1 LTIDTYT
8 YNYTNMDTDT
18 DIHPIIVVAR
28 VLALTHTAKDC
39 FEDVR
44 RVVVIIVT
52 LCVIVQSE
60 DSAPAVSSTGF
71 GFYLPA
77 QSHPLYHSAAES
89 PKDRLSGSYFDDAI
103 NIMDDDDDDDDNDD
117 DNDNF
122 AWIILIKIL
131 GHSSAATH
139 AIDLDDAFGRPHLR
153 L

>member
-1 LTIDTYT
+1 
-8 YNYTNMDTDT
+8 MDTDA

-39 FEDVR
+39 LEDVC

-71 GFYLPA
+71 SFYLPA
-77 QSHPLYHSAAES
+77 QSQTLYHSAAAS
-89 PKDRLSGSYFDDAI
+89 PKDRLSGSYFDDAT
-103 NIMDDDDDDDDNDD
+103 NVMDNDNGDDDDAD